1 MGISWLNLYS
11 IKFIWFHS
19 SNIQTFQPIIMLVPV
34 HGDII
39 AVAGASGEEGLAG
52 VHLNTVHTPLPVWG
66 PEISV

>member
-1 MGISWLNLYS
+1 
-11 IKFIWFHS
+11 
-19 SNIQTFQPIIMLVPV
+19 MLVPV

-39 AVAGASGEEGLAG
+39 AVAGASGQEGLAG